1 MATIEDKNIIKD
13 MVDNNGMLYPGDLQ
27 ADSIY
32 EYTHYLNGKTLY
44 AIFYNPEYF
53 DLDTSPYVSE
63 YKCLWNKK
71 NGKM

>member
-13 MVDNNGMLYPGDLQ
+13 IMDNNGIYPGDPQ
-27 ADSIY
+27 VDSIY
-32 EYTHYLNGKTLY
+32 EYTHYLSGKKLY

-53 DLDTSPYVSE
+53 DLDISPYVSE